1 MGFTKSSTKREVHQN
16 ASLPQETRETSH
28 KQPNLIPKSTRKEQK
43 KKKNSKLVE
52 RMKSGKSEQK

>member
-43 KKKNSKLVE
+43 KKNSKLVE

>member
-28 KQPNLIPKSTRKEQK
+28 KKPNLIPKSTRKEQK
-43 KKKNSKLVE
+43 KKTSKLVE